1 MRLGGKKTK
10 VALAL
15 LLVVA
20 AFAAYR
26 LGLHYWGLRHWHA
39 AQEALTRRDFPQAGE
54 HLKHCLAVWPE
65 DTSVRLLAAQ
75 TARRQGDF
83 DEARRQLDAYQH
95 LGGSEKE
102 RLRELRLLLVQQGD
116 PTDADALLTG
126 CLNDP
131 NSPDTYLTLEVAL
144 EEKVKLLERG
154 HDADVSVLEGPLAQQ
169 RERAESALAL
179 WLRQRRDPADQV
191 QGLLWRGRIDL
202 LINQQAA
209 VTDFRK
215 ALALD
220 PDNFDA
226 RLNLAVALAD
236 YDPQEAVRHL
246 EALRRR
252 DGHNDRV
259 AILLAIYR
267 RGLGQ
272 LPEAEQLL
280 DDVLATNPKH
290 FSALLERGKVAL
302 DAGHPDQAEGFL
314 RRALARDP
322 KEPFAHLALSRC
334 LHLMGKEEEAQ
345 FHQQQYSEIE
355 AERAEADQKKG
366 EVQRAFRRARMEDAL
381 SEGPDPAGGR

>member
-26 LGLHYWGLRHWHA
+26 LGLHFWGLRHWRA
-39 AQEALTRRDFPQAGE
+39 AQEALTRRDFPQAGA
-54 HLKHCLAVWPE
+54 HLKHCLAVWPD

-75 TARRQGDF
+75 TARRQGDL
-83 DEARRQLDAYQH
+83 DEAQRQLHVYQQ
-95 LGGSEKE
+95 LKGPEAE
-102 RLRELRLLLVQQGD
+102 RLRELRLLLIQQGD
-116 PTDADALLTG
+116 PTGVDDLLDS

-131 NSPDTYLTLEVAL
+131 NRPEMYLTLEVAL
-144 EEKVKLLERG
+144 EAKVKVLERG
-154 HDADVSVLEGPLAQQ
+154 HDADVSLLEGPLGQQ

-179 WLRQRRDPADQV
+179 WLRLRREPADQV
-191 QGLLWRGRIDL
+191 QGLLWRGRLDL
-202 LINQQAA
+202 LINPQAA
-209 VTDFRK
+209 VADFRQ

-236 YDPQEAVRHL
+236 YDPQEAARHL
-246 EALRRR
+246 EILRGR
-252 DGHNDRV
+252 DAHNSRV
-259 AILLAIYR
+259 AILLAIFR

-272 LPEAEQLL
+272 LPEAQQLL
-280 DDVLATNPKH
+280 DDVLATNPDH

-302 DAGHPDQAEGFL
+302 DAGRPDQAEGFL

-322 KEPFAHLALSRC
+322 REPFAHLALSRC
-334 LHLMGKEEEAQ
+334 LHLMGKEGEAQ
-345 FHQQQYSEIE
+345 LHQQQYSEIE

-366 EVQRAFRRARMEDAL
+366 EVQRAFRRARTEDAL
-381 SEGPDPAGGR
+381 SQGSDPAGGR